1 MKLSQTSLSSPSILF
16 HAVAPSRKQGRPSVR
31 VSQIVDGSKPTI
43 QPRLKK
49 HAAGRPPE
57 ESLDLPCGS
66 SLFSPTRDAHHPGF
80 FAKNSLSTLSG
91 LWAAQRNQGRQ
102 SIRQSDVDFVV
113 IPLSSNK
120 FGLLQNDAEVDD
132 LLAEN
137 DKVKESR
144 GRQRSTTARESALL
158 NPPSTKRS
166 KPTSQAKA
174 QIAELRIPENICQ
187 QGPSAPYLP
196 IAYDHSPSLPSA
208 HTGGNTIVTHD
219 SLPTTLVPP
228 LLPEPGSE
236 SLRRGRIDGFLHSL
250 SWGQA
255 FHRERCYRQHRF
267 LPLKIQHPQLPPD

>member
-1 MKLSQTSLSSPSILF
+1 MKSLHQVSLPMKLSQTSLSSPSILF

-102 SIRQSDVDFVV
+102 SIRQSDVDFVA
-113 IPLSSNK
+113 IPISSNK

-144 GRQRSTTARESALL
+144 GRQRSTTARES
-158 NPPSTKRS
+158 
-166 KPTSQAKA
+166 
-174 QIAELRIPENICQ
+174 
-187 QGPSAPYLP
+187 G
-196 IAYDHSPSLPSA
+196 
-208 HTGGNTIVTHD
+208 
-219 SLPTTLVPP
+219 
-228 LLPEPGSE
+228 
-236 SLRRGRIDGFLHSL
+236 RGRINGFLYSL

-255 FHRERCYRQHRF
+255 FHKERCYRQHRF
-267 LPLKIQHPQLPPD
+267 LPLKIQYPQLPPLISASFGTEPAS